1 MYTHL
6 CTHYF
11 YFIISSLATSARRA
25 EPLLTGTEI
34 SAYSWK
40 HSYFNQTTLPIF
52 HSSFYSPAFVKSAN
66 QPARSFPSP
75 ITSFFALV
83 RSFGRNSSPCPPGC
97 KTEARAC
104 ALPCCRFAPARAIR
118 FPPPF
123 RTSSLGAF
131 CLPRNSRQPTQKGE
145 KS

>member
-6 CTHYF
+6 CAHYF
-11 YFIISSLATSARRA
+11 YFIISSLAPSARRA

-75 ITSFFALV
+75 ITSFFLRWCVHLDGTVAPVL
-83 RSFGRNSSPCPPGC
+83 RAARPRQGRVHSRVVASLLPAPSVSRRLS
-97 KTEARAC
+97 ARR
-104 ALPCCRFAPARAIR
+104 L
-118 FPPPF
+118 
-123 RTSSLGAF
+123 
-131 CLPRNSRQPTQKGE
+131 
-145 KS
+145 